1 MFLLLR
7 FESSLNR
14 WDVSS
19 PHWKSSPS
27 CSATKCC
34 RSVRRPLPDGLYWK
48 YTIRG
53 FLDGSTDLIEPCG
66 SWSVFLT
73 HLLAHILKLYV
84 ILTSRLILPTN
95 YSDSSISIVM
105 HTCQINPIWNDILKQ
120 ILYSYNLYLITNRI
134 SLFLSKIADQIS
146 LWFQLFLKF

>member
-7 FESSLNR
+7 SESSLHR
-14 WDVSS
+14 WDVSY

-27 CSATKCC
+27 RSATKCC
-34 RSVRRPLPDGLYWK
+34 RSVRRPLPDGSYWK

-66 SWSVFLT
+66 SWSGFLLT
-73 HLLAHILKLYV
+73 SLQTSSKLHV
-84 ILTSRLILPTN
+84 ILTSRVILPTN

-146 LWFQLFLKF
+146 LWF